1 MKLIDKLPTSYDQIN
16 YKSYIKIIN
25 LIPAEKPDDWD
36 DDEYNSFQTLA
47 PLSVLLDKP
56 IIDLERLPA
65 TELIPMM
72 QKVAFM
78 NEPFKQANSA
88 LNLRTAKQ
96 LTYDQWVN
104 YQTLRLDQWVNM
116 PAILN
121 IIIKDKTPDEID
133 QLDIQTVMSVFFSL
147 NRSIK
152 KSLNGLTMSLAVK
165 LMKQILIQK
174 VQKMKQWVS
183 NLFNEGK

>member
-1 MKLIDKLPTSYDQIN
+1 MKLPTSYDQIN
-16 YKSYIKIIN
+16 YKDYIKIIN

-47 PLSVLLDKP
+47 PLSILLDIP
-56 IIDLERLPA
+56 IIDLERMSAEVLLPM
-65 TELIPMM
+65 ID
-72 QKVAFM
+72 KVAFM
-78 NEPFKQANSA
+78 NEPFKQAKSA
-88 LNLRTAKQ
+88 LNLRTAKE
-96 LTYDQWVN
+96 LTYDQFVN

-152 KSLNGLTMSLAVK
+152 KSLSGLTLSLAVK
-165 LMKQILIQK
+165 LMKQIVIQK
-174 VQKMKQWVS
+174 YQKMKQWVS
-183 NLFNEGK
+183 SLFNKGK